1 ARDRALRARAGG
13 RRLAAGRRRSRPGGR
28 GRSAPRGAR
37 AAGRRPVAGAHAAAR
52 IHHHPLG
59 GRAPGAVP
67 GGRAAGEPTDHRDR
81 GRDARE
87 PRGGVMTAK
96 KGAGGAPEASF
107 TEAMRELEAILARIE
122 GEEVDLDRL
131 ASELGRAAELLELCR
146 GKIRKAELE
155 VAQIVQRLEPP
166 PAGE

>member
-1 ARDRALRARAGG
+1 
-13 RRLAAGRRRSRPGGR
+13 
-28 GRSAPRGAR
+28 
-37 AAGRRPVAGAHAAAR
+37 
-52 IHHHPLG
+52 
-59 GRAPGAVP
+59 
-67 GGRAAGEPTDHRDR
+67 
-81 GRDARE
+81 
-87 PRGGVMTAK
+87 MTAK

-155 VAQIVQRLEPP
+155 VAQIVQRLEPAP
-166 PAGE
+166 GDGRT